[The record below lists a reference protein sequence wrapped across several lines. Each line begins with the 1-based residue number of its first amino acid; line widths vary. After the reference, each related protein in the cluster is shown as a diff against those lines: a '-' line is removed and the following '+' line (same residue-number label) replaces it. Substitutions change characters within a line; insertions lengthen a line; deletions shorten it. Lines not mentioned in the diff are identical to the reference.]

1 MLSAQQKW
9 SIKVLMALVLLACYH
24 NSIRVRSYLL
34 RAALVPPSLSPWH
47 KLHDEGDS
55 SSILHIT
62 GLMREAF
69 DSLLYV
75 VIPPGHTMHRRHRG
89 RPWTLPPDGML
100 GLLLCYL
107 GSQMTMKW
115 LCLIFGITPS
125 PCCRIFCCNPR
136 CLRVRRAAGAVA
148 LPLPSPQRRRQCA
161 AALTPTPLGAAST

>member
-1 MLSAQQKW
+1 
-9 SIKVLMALVLLACYH
+9 MALVLLVCYH

-75 VIPPGHTMHRRHRG
+75 VIPFAMLDMTAAFRG
-89 RPWTLPPDGML
+89 EIVAPFETCFVVVIKRCSLLSIGDRVTGGREVKNHVANIDSETRSHVCSANLGVAGAERGTFLTISLPSDG
-100 GLLLCYL
+100 
-107 GSQMTMKW
+107 
-115 LCLIFGITPS
+115 
-125 PCCRIFCCNPR
+125 
-136 CLRVRRAAGAVA
+136 AAGAEND
-148 LPLPSPQRRRQCA
+148 
-161 AALTPTPLGAAST
+161 GAAHAAEFEEREL